1 MQTESLLLELFSR
14 GFGGVVSMVLHD
26 DFDATMHLGP
36 ERIAVQSVDPSKETY
51 GRGSMMHRLSFVSSM
66 QPPDALT
73 IAANPKRVEIV
84 RHCVSDVSGGPGR
97 RTLFATGASSSGF
110 PRTQAFT
117 VSGMW
122 KSIIGMTYLLGSRRG
137 PIGSPQLASLLLG

>member
-73 IAANPKRVEIV
+73 IAANPKKGRDRSSLCVRCFWRTWPAHPFRDRRQFIRVSQNPGV
-84 RHCVSDVSGGPGR
+84 HSLRDVEVDHWDDLP
-97 RTLFATGASSSGF
+97 TG
-110 PRTQAFT
+110 
-117 VSGMW
+117 
-122 KSIIGMTYLLGSRRG
+122 LE
-137 PIGSPQLASLLLG
+137 

>member
-73 IAANPKRVEIV
+73 IAANPKKGRDRSSLCV
-84 RHCVSDVSGGPGR
+84 RCFW
-97 RTLFATGASSSGF
+97 RTWPAHPFRDRSSSSGF

-117 VSGMW
+117 VFGMW